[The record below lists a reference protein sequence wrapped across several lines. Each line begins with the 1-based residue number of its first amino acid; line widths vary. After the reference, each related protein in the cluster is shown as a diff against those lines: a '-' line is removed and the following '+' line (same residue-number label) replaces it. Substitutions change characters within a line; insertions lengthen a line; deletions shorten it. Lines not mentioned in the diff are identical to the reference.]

1 MTERMKQTLWLTFT
15 IILCSLFLVLNIPSC
30 AAQPDETTSTSN
42 EESNASFVNE
52 ESNASFVVVEKELV
66 NGYFYKIAY
75 HKDTKVMY
83 VLGQYNDFEV
93 MLDANGKPLLWEGE

>member
-1 MTERMKQTLWLTFT
+1 MKERMKQILCITFT
-15 IILCSLFLVLNIPSC
+15 ICLCGLFLILNITGC
-30 AAQPDETTSTSN
+30 APHSDETTSISN
-42 EESNASFVNE
+42 EESNASFVI
-52 ESNASFVVVEKELV
+52 VEKELV

-93 MLDANGKPLLWEGE
+93 MLDADGKPLLWEGEQCLI

>member
-1 MTERMKQTLWLTFT
+1 MKERMKQILCLIFT
-15 IILCSLFLVLNIPSC
+15 IVLCGLFLVLNITGC
-30 AAQPDETTSTSN
+30 ATKSDEATSTSN
-42 EESNASFVNE
+42 EESDASFVI
-52 ESNASFVVVEKELV
+52 VEKELV

-93 MLDANGKPLLWEGE
+93 MLDADGKPLLWEGE

>member
-1 MTERMKQTLWLTFT
+1 MKERMKQVLCITFT
-15 IILCSLFLVLNIPSC
+15 ICLCGLFLILNLTGCDSS
-30 AAQPDETTSTSN
+30 DNESTN
-42 EESNASFVNE
+42 ENSEVSFVI
-52 ESNASFVVVEKELV
+52 VEKELV

-93 MLDANGKPLLWEGE
+93 MLNADGKPLLWEDN

>member
-1 MTERMKQTLWLTFT
+1 MSNKLKRALCITFSFAFVGLLLVMAIT
-15 IILCSLFLVLNIPSC
+15 GCS
-30 AAQPDETTSTSN
+30 DTDDTTAIVT
-42 EESNASFVNE
+42 EESDASFVI
-52 ESNASFVVVEKELV
+52 VEKELV

-93 MLDANGKPLLWEGE
+93 MLDADGKPLLWEGE

>member
-1 MTERMKQTLWLTFT
+1 MKERMKQILCITFT
-15 IILCSLFLVLNIPSC
+15 VCLCSLFLVLSITGC
-30 AAQPDETTSTSN
+30 ASNDNVLESSN
-42 EESNASFVNE
+42 EVSEASFVI
-52 ESNASFVVVEKELV
+52 VEKELV

-93 MLDANGKPLLWEGE
+93 MLDADGKPLLWEGSK

>member
-1 MTERMKQTLWLTFT
+1 MKERMKQILCITFT
-15 IILCSLFLVLNIPSC
+15 ICLCGLFLILNITGC
-30 AAQPDETTSTSN
+30 ASHSDETTSISD
-42 EESNASFVNE
+42 EESTVSFVI
-52 ESNASFVVVEKELV
+52 VEKELV

-93 MLDANGKPLLWEGE
+93 MLDADGKPLLWEDN

>member
-1 MTERMKQTLWLTFT
+1 MKERMKQILWLTFT
-15 IILCSLFLVLNIPSC
+15 ICLCILFLILNITGC
-30 AAQPDETTSTSN
+30 TSN
-42 EESNASFVNE
+42 DNASESSNEVSEASFVI
-52 ESNASFVVVEKELV
+52 VEKELV

-93 MLDANGKPLLWEGE
+93 MLDTDGKPLLWESK

>member
-1 MTERMKQTLWLTFT
+1 MKERMKQILCLIFT
-15 IILCSLFLVLNIPSC
+15 IVLCGLFLVLNITGC
-30 AAQPDETTSTSN
+30 ATKSDEATSTSN
-42 EESNASFVNE
+42 EEFEASFVI
-52 ESNASFVVVEKELV
+52 VEKELV

-93 MLDANGKPLLWEGE
+93 MLDADGKPLLWEGE

>member
-1 MTERMKQTLWLTFT
+1 MKERMKQILCLTFIT
-15 IILCSLFLVLNIPSC
+15 ILCGLFLVLNITGCVS
-30 AAQPDETTSTSN
+30 QSDETTSTGN
-42 EESNASFVNE
+42 EESNTSFVI
-52 ESNASFVVVEKELV
+52 VEKELV

-93 MLDANGKPLLWEGE
+93 MLDADGKPLLWEGE

>member
-1 MTERMKQTLWLTFT
+1 MKERMKQILCLIFT
-15 IILCSLFLVLNIPSC
+15 IVLCGLFLVLNITGCAPPSE
-30 AAQPDETTSTSN
+30 ETTNASN
-42 EESNASFVNE
+42 EESNASFVI
-52 ESNASFVVVEKELV
+52 VEKELV

-93 MLDANGKPLLWEGE
+93 MLDADGKPLLWEGE